1 MYSQGVSTRKVTRII
16 ESLCG
21 TQVSSSR
28 VSRATALLNDEL
40 EKWCCRTLSE
50 TAYLILDARDEKV
63 RQDGYVRSCDVLIAI
78 GMNTGGK
85 RSISGVSVSL

>member
-1 MYSQGVSTRKVTRII
+1 M
-16 ESLCG
+16 LD
-21 TQVSSSR
+21 
-28 VSRATALLNDEL
+28 DEL

-50 TAYLILDARDEKV
+50 TAYLILDARCEKI
-63 RQDGYVRSCDVLIAI
+63 RQDEAVQSCDVLIAI